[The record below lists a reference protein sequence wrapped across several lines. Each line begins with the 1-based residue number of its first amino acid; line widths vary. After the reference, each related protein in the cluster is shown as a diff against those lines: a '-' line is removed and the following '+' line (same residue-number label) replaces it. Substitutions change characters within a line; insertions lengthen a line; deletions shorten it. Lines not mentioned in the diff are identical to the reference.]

1 MLVGLLAS
9 TRLRS
14 GEALRLDR
22 TDVDFDMSTGGRGPH
37 WKVQHPR
44 AMGYSKP
51 ISLEEKPRSPI

>member
-22 TDVDFDMSTGGRGPH
+22 TDVDFDMSTGGR
-37 WKVQHPR
+37 QPR
-44 AMGYSKP
+44 YIAFHLFSNR
-51 ISLEEKPRSPI
+51 RSSSGTRAGSGLRA